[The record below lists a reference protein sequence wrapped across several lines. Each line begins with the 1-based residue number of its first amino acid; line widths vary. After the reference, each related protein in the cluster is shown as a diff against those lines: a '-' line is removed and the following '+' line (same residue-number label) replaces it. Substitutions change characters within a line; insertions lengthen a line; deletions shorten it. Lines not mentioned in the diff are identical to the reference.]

1 MQVMSVYKDNEIKL
15 HLKWEETF
23 NNLNWKLIHQIPFK
37 STIDTKLRCFQ
48 YKCLMRILP
57 TNVFLFK
64 CNIVN
69 SSLCD
74 FCDRYPETFEH
85 LFWECHY
92 VRSFWTQLHNYCIA
106 NNHPF
111 NIGYQQISF
120 GLTNAANN
128 NLLNCIIFTAKYFI
142 FKNKLSKTIPSIES
156 FLLYVQKT
164 KQIERI
170 IAINKNK
177 LRTHEIKWEHM

>member
-1 MQVMSVYKDNEIKL
+1 MIFVIDIQKRLNICFGNAIMSDR
-15 HLKWEETF
+15 F
-23 NNLNWKLIHQIPFK
+23 GLNFI
-37 STIDTKLRCFQ
+37 
-48 YKCLMRILP
+48 
-57 TNVFLFK
+57 
-64 CNIVN
+64 
-69 SSLCD
+69 
-74 FCDRYPETFEH
+74 
-85 LFWECHY
+85 
-92 VRSFWTQLHNYCIA
+92 LHNNCIA

-142 FKNKLSKTIPSIES
+142 FKNKLSETIPSIES

-164 KQIERI
+164 KQIERF

-177 LRTHEIKWEHM
+177 LRTHEIKWEQM